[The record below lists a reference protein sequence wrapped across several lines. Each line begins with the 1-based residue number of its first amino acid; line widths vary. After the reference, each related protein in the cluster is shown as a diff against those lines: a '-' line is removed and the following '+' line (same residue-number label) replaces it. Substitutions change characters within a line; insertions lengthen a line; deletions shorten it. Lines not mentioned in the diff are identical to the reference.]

1 MSEEI
6 NSLVQEIAKMS
17 NVYGFCARH
26 QVKMQE
32 DSFSRLILETYQA
45 MQDGKVK
52 PDSRLK
58 NKLAEYIKKYT

>member
-32 DSFSRLILETYQA
+32 DNFSRLILETYQA

-52 PDSRLK
+52 PDPGLK
-58 NKLAEYIKKYT
+58 DKLAAYMKKNA